1 MTSQFKSDSKC
12 VGFVVLSCIWSP
24 TAANDQGAPDALNP
38 MVTVDT
44 LGTTICRTHSSKS
57 IRPPGV
63 YHCGRKRANAAAYGY
78 TESLCRH
85 QVCPYCSSDRSAARR
100 CGTGS

>member
-44 LGTTICRTHSSKS
+44 LGTTICRD
-57 IRPPGV
+57 R
-63 YHCGRKRANAAAYGY
+63 
-78 TESLCRH
+78 LH
-85 QVCPYCSSDRSAARR
+85 QVDPPAGRVPLWPKTRQRSGIRLHGVTMPTPSLPILFFRPVSCQAVRDW
-100 CGTGS
+100 